1 MDLGF
6 GLFLLLLMSCACFGV
21 LLTLLCQLFPDAVTR
36 SAEYAA
42 DRHGRSVLLGF
53 LNALLVLAL
62 AAVLAMIGE
71 RVGFPFF
78 IILGG
83 GLLLVLIVGLLL
95 GLSGSALLI
104 GRKIKPASDEQLQSL
119 WGSGAIILAAL
130 TPYLGWFLFFPYIL
144 FRGLGGFVMAVSAI
158 RREGKLHKE
167 KAEGS

>member
-6 GLFLLLLMSCACFGV
+6 GLFLLLLVSCACFAV
-21 LLTLLCQLFPDAVTR
+21 LLTLLHQLFPDVVTR

-42 DRHGRSVLLGF
+42 DQHGRSILLGF

-62 AAVLAMIGE
+62 AAVLATIGE

-78 IILGG
+78 VILGG
-83 GLLLVLIVGLLL
+83 VLLIVLIVGLLL
-95 GLSGSALLI
+95 GLSGSAFLI
-104 GRKIKPASDEQLQSL
+104 GRKIKPACDEQMQSL

-158 RREGKLHKE
+158 RRERKLEKV
-167 KAEGS
+167 KAESS